1 MQTHARAV
9 VIGGGCVG
17 ASILYGLAKR
27 GWSDVVLL
35 ERTQLTAGSTWHAAG
50 LIPSYAR
57 SINIGRMIAK
67 SIEIYEG
74 LEAETGQHVGWHKCG
89 QLRIANTRDRM
100 DEYKSYMS
108 VAEVQGIRAEL
119 VSPARAREIW
129 PLLENNPDMLG
140 ALYHP
145 DDGHIAPADVTM
157 ALAKGAR
164 DHGAKIHLNTEV
176 RSIERLPNGEWKIST
191 NQGDIVCEH
200 VISATGNY
208 ARQTGAMLGLDI
220 PAIPIIHQYWITDA
234 VPEVMER
241 KRQGLPEM
249 PILRDEGFEGYLRE
263 EGDGLM
269 FGPYEKTEHLQLFA
283 ENGVP
288 EWFGADLLEE
298 DFDSVSWNWERAI
311 DMVPSLGRV
320 GIKANVRGP
329 FQMTADELPLVGP
342 AWGLNNVWLAEG
354 VPGGI
359 LWGGAIG
366 YYLSER
372 IVEGGNSLDT
382 SELDPRRFGDY
393 ANKNWTREK
402 VREAWGTHAEQH
414 YPGQDMP
421 AARPQKTAPS
431 YDRLNELGAVWGVLN
446 GWEIP
451 NWYAPEGVEAKDQY
465 SWRWTEKGKYVGEEV
480 AAVRNAVGLVEMT
493 PMTKFEVSGTGAEA
507 WLDGIL
513 ANRLPKTGRVN
524 LTHHLTPKGTV
535 QAEYVVARMSEDS
548 FYMISTPRA
557 ERWNFDDLSKLL
569 PSDGSVTLRNVTNDR
584 GCFTLVGPKARDVL
598 QSLTE
603 VDLSNEAFPWF
614 GIKTGTVGLASDVRL
629 LRVNY
634 EGELGW
640 ELYHPLA
647 YQRQLLE
654 ALLTAGKEHG
664 LRLVGLHALES
675 LRLDKSYRAM
685 YRDMNPELSAWES
698 GLDRFIRLDKGDFI
712 GRQALL
718 EEKERGVQQRIVTLA
733 IEADGFSVLS
743 NEGLYHQGKL
753 VGRVTSGSY
762 SYTFGHDIALG
773 LLPVELAVPGAEF
786 DVPVLGEMRKARVI
800 EESPYD
806 PEATRARL

>member
-1 MQTHARAV
+1 
-9 VIGGGCVG
+9 
-17 ASILYGLAKR
+17 
-27 GWSDVVLL
+27 
-35 ERTQLTAGSTWHAAG
+35 
-50 LIPSYAR
+50 
-57 SINIGRMIAK
+57 
-67 SIEIYEG
+67 
-74 LEAETGQHVGWHKCG
+74 
-89 QLRIANTRDRM
+89 
-100 DEYKSYMS
+100 
-108 VAEVQGIRAEL
+108 
-119 VSPARAREIW
+119 
-129 PLLENNPDMLG
+129 
-140 ALYHP
+140 
-145 DDGHIAPADVTM
+145 
-157 ALAKGAR
+157 
-164 DHGAKIHLNTEV
+164 
-176 RSIERLPNGEWKIST
+176 
-191 NQGDIVCEH
+191 
-200 VISATGNY
+200 
-208 ARQTGAMLGLDI
+208 
-220 PAIPIIHQYWITDA
+220 
-234 VPEVMER
+234 
-241 KRQGLPEM
+241 
-249 PILRDEGFEGYLRE
+249 
-263 EGDGLM
+263 
-269 FGPYEKTEHLQLFA
+269 
-283 ENGVP
+283 
-288 EWFGADLLEE
+288 
-298 DFDSVSWNWERAI
+298 
-311 DMVPSLGRV
+311 
-320 GIKANVRGP
+320 
-329 FQMTADELPLVGP
+329 
-342 AWGLNNVWLAEG
+342 
-354 VPGGI
+354 
-359 LWGGAIG
+359 
-366 YYLSER
+366 
-372 IVEGGNSLDT
+372 
-382 SELDPRRFGDY
+382 
-393 ANKNWTREK
+393 
-402 VREAWGTHAEQH
+402 
-414 YPGQDMP
+414 
-421 AARPQKTAPS
+421 
-431 YDRLNELGAVWGVLN
+431 
-446 GWEIP
+446 
-451 NWYAPEGVEAKDQY
+451 
-465 SWRWTEKGKYVGEEV
+465 
-480 AAVRNAVGLVEMT
+480 MT

-654 ALLTAGKEHG
+654 ALLTVGKEHG

-718 EEKERGVQQRIVTLA
+718 EEKERGVQQRIVSLA

-762 SYTFGHDIALG
+762 SYTFAHDIALG

-806 PEATRARL
+806 PEAKRARL